1 MTTETENPAAEDEA
15 AENAT
20 PEDQVADGA
29 TTDGAATDAQATE
42 TDQNVEIGSPEY
54 QSFDASGQS
63 NENGDLARLQNIQIA
78 VTAELGRAKIP
89 IQELMQLAEGSVIEL
104 DRAID
109 SPIDL
114 IAQGVTLASGEVVVV
129 DGCFAIRILQVH
141 DNK

>member
-1 MTTETENPAAEDEA
+1 MTTELENSAAEEETTEGTG
-15 AENAT
+15 AENQA
-20 PEDQVADGA
+20 VDGA
-29 TTDGAATDAQATE
+29 GVEGAATDDPAAE
-42 TDQNVEIGSPEY
+42 SEKDVEVGSPEY
-54 QSFDASGQS
+54 QSFDNTGPA

-78 VTAELGRAKIP
+78 VTAELGRATLP
-89 IQELMQLAEGSVIEL
+89 IQELMQLAEGSVVEL

-129 DGCFAIRILQVH
+129 DGCFAIRILNVH